1 MGVESGPCVA
11 TAGLRIAESAGSGRS
26 LCIGDEAGGE
36 QQRDAGGGVLPA
48 GTMLLSEAPL
58 VSLATDGDCCDS
70 CMTTGLAEQAAA
82 SRRRYRC
89 HACGL
94 NYCSERCQ
102 GQHTPA
108 ECAAFVAVDEA
119 IGRQH
124 PRNHWLRLVARTCL
138 CAAAREL
145 LPSFCCH
152 PEDRRK
158 AAGDVALLSGLL
170 SKCCASH
177 ASRGNNGFCHIDES
191 RGNSCPQQVGLS
203 LSHRCTVSLSLTL
216 PFCCLFSPRVRAEKR
231 WRGWIR
237 PSGR

>member
-36 QQRDAGGGVLPA
+36 QLRDAGGGVLPA

-70 CMTTGLAEQAAA
+70 CMATGLAEQAAA

-102 GQHTPA
+102 GQHTPG
-108 ECAAFVAVDEA
+108 ECAAFVAE
-119 IGRQH
+119 IGR
-124 PRNHWLRLVARTCL
+124 ASC
-138 CAAAREL
+138 RE
-145 LPSFCCH
+145 
-152 PEDRRK
+152 
-158 AAGDVALLSGLL
+158 
-170 SKCCASH
+170 
-177 ASRGNNGFCHIDES
+177 
-191 RGNSCPQQVGLS
+191 
-203 LSHRCTVSLSLTL
+203 
-216 PFCCLFSPRVRAEKR
+216 RV
-231 WRGWIR
+231 
-237 PSGR
+237 